1 MQYETWK
8 MHKLTLI
15 SNIWS
20 MVIAVDGDDHI
31 FHFSG
36 DLLRKGIAKFA
47 NLRAPLHDSLHLDDL
62 QDMAVLL
69 DHAKDSGMVSI
80 DDAVTNSG
88 EVTRRDMQNKEIGRN

>member
-31 FHFSG
+31 FHFSD
-36 DLLRKGIAKFA
+36 DLLRKGIAEFA
-47 NLRAPLHDSLHLDDL
+47 NLRAPLHDLLHLDDL
-62 QDMAVLL
+62 QDKAVLHGHSPEL
-69 DHAKDSGMVSI
+69 GMISN
-80 DDAVTNSG
+80 DG
-88 EVTRRDMQNKEIGRN
+88 